1 MPLPLP
7 CPRAPAGLWAAVR
20 GVRPRPG
27 NPCPAEARSGLGG
40 PGGSRHRHARRR
52 GGRRVGDRPTV
63 IVALVALTTVVAVSL
78 LCQGLA
84 TRILAQL
91 SAAVTERDG
100 LKAELDAAHRTK
112 EELRN
117 LAYHDDL
124 TGLPNRS
131 LLHDRLGLA
140 IAHADRQTSHVAVLF
155 IDLDDFKAVNDSF
168 GHAFGDRFLV
178 ELATRLRSCVRG
190 GDTVARFGGD
200 EFVVLLDSVT
210 GADDAAHV
218 ASKVRWRR
226 RGPVP
231 TRRPRS
237 LDWGER
243 RSRRVP
249 ERRHVGRRA
258 RDERRREHVSRQAG
272 GCCSGSVA
280 RGARRDRGDGTRG
293 AVTLLRRPK

>member
-1 MPLPLP
+1 MPLPSPAPWAFGRPLVTLSAASARDRRTHVP
-7 CPRAPAGLWAAVR
+7 LRRGLVWAAPAGAAIATLAVAA
-20 GVRPRPG
+20 G
-27 NPCPAEARSGLGG
+27 AAL
-40 PGGSRHRHARRR
+40 
-52 GGRRVGDRPTV
+52 GDRPTV
-63 IVALVALTTVVAVSL
+63 IVALVALTTVVAVFL

-91 SAAVTERDG
+91 SAAVTERDR

-140 IAHADRQTSHVAVLF
+140 IAHAHRQTSHLAVLF
-155 IDLDDFKAVNDSF
+155 IDLDYFKAVNDSF

-218 ASKVRWRR
+218 ASKVRCAVEA
-226 RGPVP
+226 PF
-231 TRRPRS
+231 
-237 LDWGER
+237 
-243 RSRRVP
+243 
-249 ERRHVGRRA
+249 
-258 RDERRREHVSRQAG
+258 
-272 GCCSGSVA
+272 
-280 RGARRDRGDGTRG
+280 RRDGREVSIGASVGVGVYPGDGTSADELVMNADANMYRDKQG
-293 AVTLLRRPK
+293 AAAPAESSEGPDATEAMARVAQ

>member
-1 MPLPLP
+1 MPLPSPAPWAFGRPLGTLSAASARDRGTHVP
-7 CPRAPAGLWAAVR
+7 LRRGLAWAAPAGAAIATLAVAA
-20 GVRPRPG
+20 G
-27 NPCPAEARSGLGG
+27 AAF
-40 PGGSRHRHARRR
+40 
-52 GGRRVGDRPTV
+52 GDRPTV
-63 IVALVALTTVVAVSL
+63 IVALVALTTVVAVFL

-91 SAAVTERDG
+91 GAAVTERDR

-140 IAHADRQTSHVAVLF
+140 IAHAHRQTSHLAVLF

-168 GHAFGDRFLV
+168 GHAFGDHFLA

-218 ASKVRWRR
+218 ASKVRWAVEAPFR
-226 RGPVP
+226 RGDREV
-231 TRRPRS
+231 S
-237 LDWGER
+237 IGA
-243 RSRRVP
+243 S
-249 ERRHVGRRA
+249 VG
-258 RDERRREHVSRQAG
+258 VGVYPS
-272 GCCSGSVA
+272 
-280 RGARRDRGDGTRG
+280 DGTSADELVMSADANMYRDKQG
-293 AVTLLRRPK
+293 AAAPAQSREVPDATEAMARVAQ

>member
-1 MPLPLP
+1 MPLPSPAPWAFGRPLVTLSAASARDRRTHVP
-7 CPRAPAGLWAAVR
+7 LRRGLAWAAPAGAAIATLAVAA
-20 GVRPRPG
+20 G
-27 NPCPAEARSGLGG
+27 AAL
-40 PGGSRHRHARRR
+40 
-52 GGRRVGDRPTV
+52 GDRPTV
-63 IVALVALTTVVAVSL
+63 IVALVALTTVVAVFL

-91 SAAVTERDG
+91 SAAVTERDR

-140 IAHADRQTSHVAVLF
+140 IAHAHRQTSHLAVLF
-155 IDLDDFKAVNDSF
+155 LDLDDFKAVNDSF

-200 EFVVLLDSVT
+200 EFVLLLDGVT
-210 GADDAAHV
+210 GAEDAAHV
-218 ASKVRWRR
+218 ATKV
-226 RGPVP
+226 
-231 TRRPRS
+231 
-237 LDWGER
+237 
-243 RSRRVP
+243 
-249 ERRHVGRRA
+249 
-258 RDERRREHVSRQAG
+258 
-272 GCCSGSVA
+272 
-280 RGARRDRGDGTRG
+280 RG
-293 AVTLLRRPK
+293 AVQAPFRRDQLEVSIAASVGVSVYPDDGTSPDELVTSADTNMYRAKQGAASAQSIEVTDTIEAMARVAQ